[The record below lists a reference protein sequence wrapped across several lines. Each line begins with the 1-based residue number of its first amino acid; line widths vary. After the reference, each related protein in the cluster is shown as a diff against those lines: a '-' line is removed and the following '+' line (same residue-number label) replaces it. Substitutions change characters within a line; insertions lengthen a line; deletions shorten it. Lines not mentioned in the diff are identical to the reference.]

1 MWGHEKHTEEETHTH
16 IIVTLMIQRRLNVK
30 TVAVLVCELTAD
42 VGQAAAAV
50 GSGGD
55 QSLVLSADGDVGLT
69 ELRITL
75 CNA

>member
-1 MWGHEKHTEEETHTH
+1 M
-16 IIVTLMIQRRLNVK
+16 
-30 TVAVLVCELTAD
+30 AVLVCALTAD

-75 CNA
+75 CNAQALIDATSIKGQGA